1 MRVLFLS
8 SYSPYA
14 PSTRYRVTQ
23 FLPHLE
29 RLGIACDLV
38 TVMSQEFFGRFYEP
52 GGFLSKG
59 AYLTTRSLHVLWDVV
74 RRRDYDV
81 VFVQREALLFGP
93 PIVEWLV
100 ARGLRKPLVLDLDD
114 AIFLPYKS
122 PFYGKVASVL
132 KFPSK
137 VPVVMRLSAHVVAC
151 NAYTSD
157 FARRYN
163 PRVTVI
169 PPVVDAEVFRPIARN
184 GARVPVVGWLGSR
197 TTSRYLMPL
206 LPVFER
212 LARDHDFVLKIVGAG
227 RTWRAEGVK
236 LVQKPYDLRS
246 DVAEFQDMD
255 IGIYPLIDEPWSW
268 GKAGLKAVQY
278 MAVGIPT
285 VASPVGSVTEILRDG
300 ECGFFAR
307 TEEDWIDRLARLLT
321 DESLRRRM
329 GEQGR
334 KLVEERYCVQVQ
346 SHVLVD
352 IFDRISRSRDGR

>member
-8 SYSPYA
+8 SYAPYA

-29 RLGIACDLV
+29 RLGIACDLL
-38 TVMSQEFFGRFYEP
+38 TLMSQEFFDRFYEP
-52 GGFLSKG
+52 GRVLSKG
-59 AYLTTRSLHVLWDVV
+59 AYLAARSLRVLWDVI

-100 ARGLRKPLVLDLDD
+100 ARGLRKSLVFDLDD
-114 AIFLPYKS
+114 AIFLSYTS
-122 PFYGKVASVL
+122 PFYGKVASLL
-132 KFPSK
+132 KRPSK
-137 VPVVMRLSAHVVAC
+137 VPVIMGLSAHVVAC

-163 PRVTVI
+163 PHVIVI
-169 PPVVDAEVFRPIARN
+169 PPVVDAEVFQPVFRD
-184 GARVPVVGWLGSR
+184 GERVPVVGWLGSQ
-197 TTSRYLMPL
+197 TTARHLIPL
-206 LPVFER
+206 LPMFER
-212 LARDHDFVLKIVGAG
+212 LARDHDFALKIVGAG
-227 RTWRAEGVK
+227 RTFHARGVR

-255 IGIYPLIDEPWSW
+255 IGVYPLVDEPWSL

-278 MAVGIPT
+278 MAVGIPM
-285 VASPVGSVTEILRDG
+285 VASPVGSVMEIVRHG

-307 TEEDWIDRLARLLT
+307 TEEEWTDRL
-321 DESLRRRM
+321 
-329 GEQGR
+329 GR
-334 KLVEERYCVQVQ
+334 FAAGWASRGASWSRSGTACRCKPRF
-346 SHVLVD
+346 S
-352 IFDRISRSRDGR
+352 RISSTASAGHGGKQ